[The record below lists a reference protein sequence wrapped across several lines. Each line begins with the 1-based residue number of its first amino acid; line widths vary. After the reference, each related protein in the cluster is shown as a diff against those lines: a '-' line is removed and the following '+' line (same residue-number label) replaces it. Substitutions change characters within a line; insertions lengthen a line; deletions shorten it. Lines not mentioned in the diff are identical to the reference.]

1 MVQESQ
7 QISGRDFKESG
18 GNMKLEPEKMIGM
31 YQTMLRIR
39 RFEEK
44 VMDMYARQ
52 LIPGITH
59 LYIGEEAVATGVCAN
74 LKTDDY
80 ITSTHRGHGHCIAKG
95 GELKMMMAE
104 LFGKTTGYC
113 HGKGGSMHIANIDLG
128 ILGAN
133 GIVAAGMPIAGGAA
147 LAIKM
152 RKGSQVVV
160 SFFGDGACNQ
170 GAFHESLNLAAVWK
184 LPVVFV
190 CENNL
195 YGISV
200 AAKRVGSIQDYYLR
214 KASYGIEGCKVDG
227 NDLLAVYEAAGEA
240 VSRAREGKGPTLIEC
255 KTYRWRGHYEGEAD
269 RTFLYRPKEEIEE
282 WMKKCPIDRFKKFL
296 LEKKVSK
303 ETNLKKIDEQI
314 QGEIEE
320 AIEYAKNSPDP
331 NPEDALR
338 DVYCE

>member
-1 MVQESQ
+1 VHESQ

-95 GELKMMMAE
+95 GELKLMMAE

-282 WMKKCPIDRFKKFL
+282 WMKKCPIDRFKKLL

-314 QGEIEE
+314 QAEIEE

>member
-1 MVQESQ
+1 M
-7 QISGRDFKESG
+7 
-18 GNMKLEPEKMIGM
+18 NLEPEKMIGM

-39 RFEEK
+39 RFEER

-52 LIPGITH
+52 LIPGLAH

-74 LKTDDY
+74 LKIDDY
-80 ITSTHRGHGHCIAKG
+80 VTSTHRGHGHCIAKG
-95 GELKMMMAE
+95 GELKIMMAE

-152 RKGSQVVV
+152 RKGSQAVV

-170 GAFHESLNLAAVWK
+170 GTFHESLNMAAVWK
-184 LPVVFV
+184 LPVIFV
-190 CENNL
+190 CENNQ
-195 YGISV
+195 YAISV
-200 AAKRVGSIQDYYLR
+200 AARRVGSIQDYYLR
-214 KASYGIEGCKVDG
+214 KASYGIEGSKVDG
-227 NDLLAVYEAAGEA
+227 NDIFSVYEAAKEA
-240 VSRAREGKGPTLIEC
+240 VSRARQGKGPTLIEC

-269 RTFLYRPKEEIEE
+269 RTYTYRSKEEIEE

-296 LEKKVSK
+296 LEKKVTK
-303 ETNLKKIDEQI
+303 EANLQKIDEQI
-314 QGEIEE
+314 QTEIEE
-320 AIEYAKNSPDP
+320 AIEFAKNSPDP
-331 NPEDALR
+331 NPEDALK
-338 DVYCE
+338 DVYYES